1 MFFVKIRNDTY
12 CMWFISI
19 FFSIFAI
26 MEKDLLVKF
35 GNRIRILRKKK
46 NWTQEDLAYK
56 TGFHRTYIGMI
67 ERGERN
73 PSLININVFAEVFK
87 ISVSELVKSL

>member
-1 MFFVKIRNDTY
+1 MYVVYFD
-12 CMWFISI
+12 

>member
-1 MFFVKIRNDTY
+1 
-12 CMWFISI
+12 
-19 FFSIFAI
+19 